1 MYTTLSHIQTR
12 SLCGNLFCVTVY
24 FLIEIQI
31 IFDCKLTSC
40 LLRCTVRFGG
50 GDRCAVH
57 GDGGA
62 DESLPCGPGVS
73 RTDACDERGE
83 RTRPVLAAQGP
94 RLLPTAR
101 LRQPDDHGE
110 DC

>member
-1 MYTTLSHIQTR
+1 M
-12 SLCGNLFCVTVY
+12 
-24 FLIEIQI
+24 
-31 IFDCKLTSC
+31 
-40 LLRCTVRFGG
+40 
-50 GDRCAVH
+50 
-57 GDGGA
+57 
-62 DESLPCGPGVS
+62 S

-110 DC
+110 DCRSDHPAQVRQLLVEITLKYH